1 MLAALL
7 VSPQM
12 WAATT
17 KKKASAKT
25 TSTRKVSSQA
35 TKKTVKS
42 SRKSS
47 HRASRSRRSRK
58 PRGQQAIQSE
68 RVRQIQEAM
77 IKANYLDG
85 EPTGVWDAK
94 TKAAMQR
101 YQEDNGWQT
110 KVLPDSRALI
120 KLGLGPN
127 HEGLLNP
134 ESAAVSPHFVQEK
147 EIPGGSVEAK

>member
-1 MLAALL
+1 
-7 VSPQM
+7 
-12 WAATT
+12 
-17 KKKASAKT
+17 
-25 TSTRKVSSQA
+25 
-35 TKKTVKS
+35 
-42 SRKSS
+42 
-47 HRASRSRRSRK
+47 
-58 PRGQQAIQSE
+58 
-68 RVRQIQEAM
+68 M

-85 EPTGVWDAK
+85 QPTGVWDAK

-101 YQEDNGWQT
+101 YQQDNGWQT

-147 EIPGGSVEAK
+147 ELPGGSVEAK